1 VSRVLSVLRRADHVV
16 ARFEAAI
23 LSGAVLALA
32 GVNIANVVA
41 RNALGRS
48 FSSAE
53 ELSQICAIAITFVGV
68 GYAAR
73 IDRHIRM
80 SALRD
85 ALPPRGRRLLDHA
98 MRAGTG
104 GLLLA
109 LAVFAFAYVADTRAV
124 ASVTPALR
132 LPLYAVYA
140 VVPVGL
146 ALGGLQY
153 ALALVQGLLA
163 PGDGSPG
170 ATSGEAGA

>member
-1 VSRVLSVLRRADHVV
+1 MRRILLALERADRAI
-16 ARFEAAI
+16 ARAEAAI
-23 LSGAVLALA
+23 LAGAVLALA
-32 GVNIANVVA
+32 AINVANVLA

-53 ELSQICAIAITFVGV
+53 ELSQICAVAVTFIGV

-85 ALPPRGRRLLDHA
+85 LLPPRARRALDHA
-98 MRAGTG
+98 VRAGTG
-104 GLLLA
+104 ALLLA
-109 LAVFAFAYVADTRAV
+109 LAVFACDYVADTWAV

-140 VVPVGL
+140 VVPLGL

-153 ALALVQGLLA
+153 AIALAQGLLA
-163 PGDGSPG
+163 PSPPEG
-170 ATSGEAGA
+170 APTTAAAS